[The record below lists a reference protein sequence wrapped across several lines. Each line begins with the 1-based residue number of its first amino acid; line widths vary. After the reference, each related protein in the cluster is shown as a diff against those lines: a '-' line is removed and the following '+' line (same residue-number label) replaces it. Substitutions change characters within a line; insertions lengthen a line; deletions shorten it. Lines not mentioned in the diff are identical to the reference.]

1 MTAKIAPAELAQGA
15 WYALEQCGH
24 LLNDAVTLF
33 DLGRYSTAVGLAMLA
48 REEYGKAR
56 KLFELA
62 AAGQPVD
69 PDDVVMADHI
79 EKQTAARVSVVLRS
93 LDPNSGL
100 GKLLWQ
106 ASTLN
111 RTEAMHALGRV
122 IDAAVRRA
130 PEERYNARMRSLY
143 VDWEPTL
150 RKWSRPEMMIADEAK
165 YQLDQA
171 INDYAVYEGNIEHD
185 MAGTLGAPVAAL
197 LNRWSERPRL
207 PPSRRPR

>member
-1 MTAKIAPAELAQGA
+1 MTAKIAPAELAQGG

-24 LLNDAVTLF
+24 LLDDAVLLF
-33 DLGRYSTAVGLAMLA
+33 DLGRYSTAVCLAMLA

-62 AAGQPVD
+62 AAGQNVD
-69 PDDVVMADHI
+69 ADDVVMADHI

-130 PEERYNARMRSLY
+130 PEERHDARMRSLY

-165 YQLDQA
+165 YQLDHA
-171 INDYAVYEGNIEHD
+171 INDYAVYVSNIGEAMTD
-185 MAGTLGAPVAAL
+185 VLGPVVAEL
-197 LNRWSERPRL
+197 LNRWPERPRL

>member
-1 MTAKIAPAELAQGA
+1 MMAKITPAELVQGG

-24 LLNDAVTLF
+24 LLNDAVALF
-33 DLGRYSTAVGLAMLA
+33 DLGRYSTVVCLAMLA

-62 AAGQPVD
+62 AAGQNVD
-69 PDDVVMADHI
+69 AGDVVMADHI

-130 PEERYNARMRSLY
+130 PEERHDARMRSLY

-165 YQLDQA
+165 YQLDHA
-171 INDYAVYEGNIEHD
+171 INDYAVYEGNIGEA
-185 MAGTLGAPVAAL
+185 MADVLGPVVAEL
-197 LNRWSERPRL
+197 LNRWPERTRL